1 MLAITWA
8 MFALMAAAFGVLA
21 TGLFSLRSR
30 IDAQG
35 DALGARIDAQGD
47 ALGARIDAQGEAL
60 GARIDAQGDAL
71 GARIDALG
79 ARIDGQTARIDDLA
93 KTMHEGFR
101 DVDRRMTAA
110 GA

>member
-1 MLAITWA
+1 

-21 TGLFSLRSR
+21 TGLWSLRSR

-35 DALGARIDAQGD
+35 DALGARIGAQGD
-47 ALGARIDAQGEAL
+47 ALGARIDAQGHAL
-60 GARIDAQGDAL
+60 GDRVDAQAARIDEL
-71 GARIDALG
+71 
-79 ARIDGQTARIDDLA
+79 T

-101 DVDRRMTAA
+101 DLDRRLTAT